1 MKRHGQEEF
10 YMSNHRIAA
19 KESPECSHT
28 IIFDKKV
35 VNGQKNMQRIH
46 KNIKGFS

>member
-28 IIFDKKV
+28 IIFDKKS
-35 VNGQKNMQRIH
+35 GEWSKKYAKNT
-46 KNIKGFS
+46 